1 MELTVNVPALLFP
14 AISLLLLAF
23 TNRFLGLSSVIRAL
37 YADYQQS
44 PQPKIAQQIANLR
57 KRVTLIMQM
66 QAAGVVSL
74 FLCVL
79 CMFLI
84 FFGWQ
89 RPANLVF
96 GVSLACMLA
105 SLALSVR
112 EIRMSSDALNILLA
126 DMEDQ
131 ATPGSGH

>member
-14 AISLLLLAF
+14 AISLLLLAY
-23 TNRFLGLSSVIRAL
+23 TNRFLGLSSVIRSL

-44 PQPKIAQQIANLR
+44 PHPKLAQQIANLR
-57 KRVTLIMQM
+57 KRVTLIRQM
-66 QAAGVVSL
+66 QAVGVGSL

-84 FFGWQ
+84 YFGLQ
-89 RPANLVF
+89 QLAHLMF
-96 GVSLACMLA
+96 GVSLACMLL
-105 SLALSVR
+105 SLALSIS

-126 DMEDQ
+126 DMEVQ
-131 ATPGSGH
+131 PEPQSRH